1 VVVDTPATHT
11 PAAQPTARDF
21 VRLKLRLTGN
31 GMRGHGWR
39 VALFVA
45 GSVLGFFGALAGFV
59 LFFASGATRGPAS
72 LVTAGFGGAGLTL
85 GWLLLPLLY
94 FGVDETID
102 PARFALLPISR
113 RTMLRGMLAAALV
126 SVPSAATAVALLGL
140 VTGAALG
147 GGLPV
152 AALALAAAVLAI
164 LLCVV
169 GSRALTSAFAS
180 MLRSRRV
187 RDLAAILIAVLASSI
202 APLQL
207 GVSEL
212 VAHSDAGRAVAVARV
227 LGWTPLA
234 AAYTAPVDAA
244 DGRWADALAK
254 LGIAAVTVVALAL
267 WWSATLESA
276 MIGVVSGGRTV
287 SRAGFRT
294 GVVTSLLPAL
304 LRPLRP
310 GRFTA
315 LMAREWRYW
324 WRDPR
329 RRASILSLTIAG
341 VVLPVALRAG
351 GSSGGGRTPLPLA
364 VALSAVLAAMVLA
377 NQFGTDGSAY
387 ALHLLIGV
395 PGRVELRARAI
406 ALALIMAPLLLL
418 ATVTVGLLTGAPG
431 AELPAAIGTVAA
443 GLGVSTG
450 VSALISVLTP
460 YAFPDSTNPFSVSGG
475 TGGMRGLLAAVGSF
489 GALILQVPMLLFALL
504 THGLAAGLAV
514 LAAGV
519 AYGVTGLVLGT
530 YIAGDILDRRGPEIL
545 VAVTPRR

>member
-1 VVVDTPATHT
+1 VVVDMPAT
-11 PAAQPTARDF
+11 QPPARDF
-21 VRLKLRLTGN
+21 VRLKLRLMRN
-31 GMRGHGWR
+31 GMRGQGWR
-39 VALFVA
+39 VALFVGGIVVGCLGAVGGFGLLAIA
-45 GSVLGFFGALAGFV
+45 GAADGA
-59 LFFASGATRGPAS
+59 AS
-72 LVTAGFGGAGLTL
+72 LVAIAFTGAGLTL

-113 RTMLRGMLAAALV
+113 RTLLRGMLAAALA

-140 VTGAALG
+140 VVGGLIRGGPAVGAVALVGGALG
-147 GGLPV
+147 
-152 AALALAAAVLAI
+152 I

-187 RDLAAILIAVLASSI
+187 RDLAAILIAVVASSV

-207 GVSEL
+207 GVSAL
-212 VAHSDAGRAVAVARV
+212 IASSDLGRAAQVARV
-227 LGWTPLA
+227 LAWTPLSA
-234 AAYTAPVDAA
+234 GYTAFLDAA
-244 DGRWADALAK
+244 DGRWGAAVGK
-254 LGIAAVTVVALAL
+254 LGITAATLTALAF
-267 WWSATLESA
+267 WWWATLESA
-276 MIGVVSGGRTV
+276 MIGVVSGGRSAT
-287 SRAGFRT
+287 RRGART
-294 GVVTSLLPAL
+294 GVVASLFPAA
-304 LRPLRP
+304 LRPMRP
-310 GRFTA
+310 SRFTA
-315 LMAREWRYW
+315 LVAREWRYW

-351 GSSGGGRTPLPLA
+351 ASSGGGRTPLPLA
-364 VALSAVLAAMVLA
+364 VAFSAVLAAMVLA
-377 NQFGTDGSAY
+377 NQFGSDGSAY

-395 PGRVELRARAI
+395 PGRVELRARSV
-406 ALALIMAPLLLL
+406 ALVLIMAPLLIV
-418 ATVTVGLLTGAPG
+418 ATVAVGVLTGAA
-431 AELPAAIGTVAA
+431 AELPIAVGTVAA

-450 VSALISVLTP
+450 VSALLSVLTP

-475 TGGMRGLLAAVGSF
+475 TGSMRGLLAAVGSF

-504 THGLAAGLAV
+504 THGLAIGFTV
-514 LAAGV
+514 LAAGA
-519 AYGVTGLVLGT
+519 AYGLAGLLIGT

>member
-1 VVVDTPATHT
+1 VVVDPPAT
-11 PAAQPTARDF
+11 QPTARDF
-21 VRLKLRLTGN
+21 VRLKLRLMRN
-31 GMRGHGWR
+31 GMRGQGWR
-39 VALFVA
+39 VALFVT

-59 LFFASGATRGPAS
+59 LFLASGATRGPAS
-72 LVTAGFGGAGLTL
+72 LITAGFGGAGLTL

-113 RTMLRGMLAAALV
+113 RTLLRGMLAAALT

-140 VTGAALG
+140 VVGAALG

-164 LLCVV
+164 LLCVI

-207 GVSEL
+207 GVSAL
-212 VAHSDAGRAVAVARV
+212 VAHSDASRAVAVARV

-254 LGIAAVTVVALAL
+254 LGIAAVTVAALAL

-276 MIGVVSGGRTV
+276 MIGVVSGGRAV
-287 SRAGFRT
+287 SRAGSRA
-294 GVVTSLLPAL
+294 GVVASLFPAA

-315 LMAREWRYW
+315 LVAREWRYW

-351 GSSGGGRTPLPLA
+351 STSGGGRTPLPLA
-364 VALSAVLAAMVLA
+364 VAFSAVLAAMVLA

-406 ALALIMAPLLLL
+406 ALVVIMAPLLVV
-418 ATVTVGLLTGAPG
+418 ATVAVGVLTGA
-431 AELPAAIGTVAA
+431 AAQLPAALGTVAA

-489 GALILQVPMLLFALL
+489 GALILQVPLLVFALL
-504 THGLAAGLAV
+504 THGLAAGLVV
-514 LAAGV
+514 LAAGI
-519 AYGVTGLVLGT
+519 AYGVAGLVLGT
-530 YIAGDILDRRGPEIL
+530 YIAGDILDRRGPEVL

>member
-1 VVVDTPATHT
+1 VAVTLTAES
-11 PAAQPTARDF
+11 AQPGARDF
-21 VRLKLRLTGN
+21 VRLKLRLMRN
-31 GMRGHGWR
+31 GMRGQGWR
-39 VALFVA
+39 VALFVI
-45 GSVLGFFGALAGFV
+45 GVVVGCFGAVGGFV
-59 LFFASGATRGPAS
+59 LLASAGAVHGTVS
-72 LVTAGFGGAGLTL
+72 LVAIAFTGTALTL

-113 RTMLRGMLAAALV
+113 RTLLRGMLAAALV

-140 VTGAALG
+140 VVGGLIRGGPAVAAVALLG
-147 GGLPV
+147 G
-152 AALALAAAVLAI
+152 VLGI

-207 GVSEL
+207 GVSAL
-212 VAHSDAGRAVAVARV
+212 IARSDLGRIVEVARV
-227 LGWTPLA
+227 LAWTPLG
-234 AAYTAPVDAA
+234 AAYTAFLDAA
-244 DGRWADALAK
+244 DGRWVVALAK
-254 LGIAAVTVVALAL
+254 LGVAVATVAALGF
-267 WWSATLESA
+267 WWSSTLESA

-287 SRAGFRT
+287 SRAGSRT

-351 GSSGGGRTPLPLA
+351 GSSGGGRPPLALA
-364 VALSAVLAAMVLA
+364 VAFGAVLGAMVLA

-406 ALALIMAPLLLL
+406 ALALIMAPLLLV

-431 AELPAAIGTVAA
+431 AELPAAIGMVAA

-475 TGGMRGLLAAVGSF
+475 TAGVRGLLAAVGSF
-489 GALILQVPMLLFALL
+489 GALVLQVPLLLFALL
-504 THGLAAGLAV
+504 THGLAAGLVV

-519 AYGVTGLVLGT
+519 AYGLAGLLLGT